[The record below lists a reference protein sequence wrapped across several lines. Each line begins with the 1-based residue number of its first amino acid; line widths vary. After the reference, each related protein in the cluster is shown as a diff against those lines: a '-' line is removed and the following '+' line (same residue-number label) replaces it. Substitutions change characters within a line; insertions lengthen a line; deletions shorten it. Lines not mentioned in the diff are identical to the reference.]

1 MVVYRSLNPYNQ
13 HHLTEFPLMERPMV
27 MTHLAKA
34 NNAFTELK
42 KQDLKQRKKAIE
54 MLAQLLR
61 EQKDDL
67 AETITIEMGKILSES
82 KAEIEKCA
90 WLCEYYAENIE
101 DFLGDKTLE
110 SDADK
115 SFISYA
121 PLGVILGIM
130 PWNFPFW
137 QVFRFAV
144 PTLLAGNAVLLKHA
158 PNCPQSALAIEKLMS
173 SIDLPEAS
181 FQNVFANNEDIAF
194 LIEQDT
200 IAGISL
206 TGSTQAGSAVAET
219 AGRALKRQVLEL
231 GGSNAFIV
239 MADADVNKAAKLA
252 AQARLLNAGQ
262 SCIAAKRFLVHAD
275 IYEDFLAAL
284 KKEFETYKMGD
295 PLAEETKIGPLA
307 RPDLCDTIQNQFKT
321 SMQMGARLITGGDR
335 DENFFS
341 PTILADVSPEMPV
354 FKEEVFGPMAAVMP
368 FKSTEEAVSLS
379 NANNY
384 GLGCSLIGND
394 TDALLKLV
402 QELHE
407 GAVFINELVKSDP
420 RLPFGGIKDSGYG
433 RELAQDGAHSFVNIK
448 TVYLNKTLD

>member
-1 MVVYRSLNPYNQ
+1 MVVYRSLNPFNHY
-13 HHLTEFPLMERPMV
+13 HLTEFPLMERSMV
-27 MTHLAKA
+27 MGHLAKA
-34 NNAFTELK
+34 NTAFAELK
-42 KQDLKQRKKAIE
+42 KQDLKQRKKAIKK
-54 MLAQLLR
+54 LAQLLR

-67 AETITIEMGKILSES
+67 AETITREMGKILPEA

-101 DFLGDKTLE
+101 DFLSDKLLE

-115 SFISYA
+115 SFVNYA

-181 FQNVFANNEDIAF
+181 FQNIFATNEDIAF
-194 LIEQDT
+194 LIEQDS

-206 TGSTQAGSAVAET
+206 TGSTKAGSAVAET

-275 IYEDFLAAL
+275 IYEDFLTAL
-284 KKEFETYKMGD
+284 KKEFESYKMGD
-295 PLAEETKIGPLA
+295 PLAEGTKIGPLA

-341 PTILADVSPEMPV
+341 PTILADISPEMPV
-354 FKEEVFGPMAAVMP
+354 FKEEVFGPMAGVMP
-368 FKSTEEAVSLS
+368 FKSTEEAISLS
-379 NANNY
+379 NANNF
-384 GLGCSLIGND
+384 GLGCSLIGED
-394 TDALLKLV
+394 TDALLAMV
-402 QELHE
+402 PELHE